1 MLKHFNRMKKIL
13 FILALSTLI
22 FACKKE
28 AEAPKATN
36 TTTTNPPTTTTNP
49 NAEANKWIHEVMSAY
64 YLWNDKMPSLTSS
77 NTSAKPTDYFYT
89 LLNDYG
95 KIDRFSWIDESY
107 TNLQNQLNGVT
118 TVLGI
123 KNNAFYTDNT
133 NTSLAFVIAYVLKGS
148 PGEKAGL
155 KRGDII
161 LKVDDQ
167 TITNSNYTTILSNQT
182 LKLGLGDFANDAFV
196 SNGKSVTV
204 TKVQLQTN
212 PILADTIIAWSGK
225 KVGYLAYSQF
235 LTSFDDSLRAIFGRF
250 KSAGVNELVLD
261 FRYNGG
267 GYVVSSDLITN
278 LTVKDAAARVG
289 KLMNKKVFNAG
300 YTAYL
305 EKNEGASAFET
316 LFKSEPNNLGTL
328 NRVFVLTA
336 GNTASASELVINNL
350 KPFMEV
356 ILIGE
361 NTYGKNVGSF
371 SIPHPTKKWDYGLQ
385 PISFLTENANKESN
399 YGTVSGFTPNYI
411 LKDNVLPYRALGNPS
426 ETYLNKA
433 LSIMGYVGYQPN
445 STERSAK
452 YTRTLASK
460 ESFSDNKWLD
470 RKEMWMDPK

>member
-1 MLKHFNRMKKIL
+1 
-13 FILALSTLI
+13 
-22 FACKKE
+22 
-28 AEAPKATN
+28 
-36 TTTTNPPTTTTNP
+36 
-49 NAEANKWIHEVMSAY
+49 
-64 YLWNDKMPSLTSS
+64 
-77 NTSAKPTDYFYT
+77 
-89 LLNDYG
+89 
-95 KIDRFSWIDESY
+95 
-107 TNLQNQLNGVT
+107 VT

-371 SIPHPTKKWDYGLQ
+371 SISHPTKKWDYGLQ

-411 LKDNVLPYRALGNPS
+411 LKDNVLPYKTLGNPG
-426 ETYLNKA
+426 ETYLSKA
-433 LSIMGYVGYQPN
+433 LSIMGYVGYQAN

-470 RKEMWMDPK
+470 RKDMWIDPK

>member
-1 MLKHFNRMKKIL
+1 MKKLLLIL
-13 FILALSTLI
+13 SIAVFF

-28 AEAPKATN
+28 AEVDSNVA
-36 TTTTNPPTTTTNP
+36 
-49 NAEANKWIHEVMSAY
+49 ANKWIHEVMSSV
-64 YLWNDKMPSLTSS
+64 YLWNDKMPSLA
-77 NTSAKPTDYFYT
+77 NTNTYANPTDYFYT
-89 LLNDYG
+89 ILHEY
-95 KIDRFSWIDESY
+95 KTTDRFSWIDESY
-107 TNLQNQLNGVT
+107 TNLQNQLNGVS
-118 TVLGI
+118 TVLGV
-123 KNNAFYTDNT
+123 KNNVFYTDNT
-133 NTSLAFVIAYVLKGS
+133 NTSLAIVLAYVLKGS
-148 PGEKAGL
+148 AGEKAGL

-167 TITNSNYTTILSNQT
+167 TITNANYSTILSNQT
-182 LKLGLGDFANDAFV
+182 LKLGLGEFTNGAFV

-204 TKVQLQTN
+204 TKVELQTN

-267 GYVVSSDLITN
+267 GYVTSSDLITN
-278 LTVKDAAARVG
+278 LTVKDAGARVG
-289 KLMNKKVFNAG
+289 KLMNKKVYNAV

-361 NTYGKNVGSF
+361 NTNGKNVGSRTYADKRWKF
-371 SIPHPTKKWDYGLQ
+371 GLQ
-385 PISFLTENANKESN
+385 PITFLINNSNGESN
-399 YGTVSGFTPNYI
+399 YGSKSGFTPNYI
-411 LKDNVLPYRALGNPS
+411 LKDNVLPYKALGNPG

-433 LSIMGYVGYQPN
+433 LSIIGGAAYQPN
-445 STERSAK
+445 STERTQK

-470 RKEMWMDPK
+470 RKEMWIDPK

>member
-1 MLKHFNRMKKIL
+1 MLKHFDRMKKLL
-13 FILALSTLI
+13 FILSLSAFF

-28 AEAPKATN
+28 TEAPNET
-36 TTTTNPPTTTTNP
+36 PPITSVTSP
-49 NAEANKWIHEVMSAY
+49 NIAPNKWIHEVMKYY
-64 YLWNDKMPSLTSS
+64 YLWSDSIQVLSKTD
-77 NTSAKPTDYFYT
+77 TVAKPTDYFYT
-89 LLNDYG
+89 LLASS
-95 KIDRFSWIDESY
+95 KTDRFSWIDESY
-107 TNLQNQLNGVT
+107 TNLQNQLNGIS

-123 KNNAFYTDNT
+123 KNNAFYIDNT
-133 NTSLAFVIAYVLKGS
+133 NTRIALVLAYVLKGS
-148 PGEKAGL
+148 PAEKAGL

-161 LKVDDQ
+161 LKVDNQ
-167 TITNSNYTTILSNQT
+167 TITNANYTTILANQT
-182 LKLGLGDFANDAFV
+182 LKLELGDFTDGAFI
-196 SNGKSVTV
+196 SNGRSVTV
-204 TKVQLQTN
+204 TKVELQAN
-212 PILADTIIAWSGK
+212 PILADTIISWPGK

-250 KSAGVNELVLD
+250 KTAGVNELVLD

-289 KLMNKKVFNAG
+289 KLMNKKVYNKT

-305 EKNEGASAFET
+305 EKNSTSSAFET

-328 NRVFVLTA
+328 SRVFVLTA

-350 KPFMEV
+350 LPFMEV

-371 SIPHPTKKWDYGLQ
+371 TITDPNKRWDFGLQ
-385 PISFLTENANKESN
+385 PITFRTDNANGKSD
-399 YGTVSGFTPNYI
+399 YGTVDGFAPNYKI
-411 LKDNVLPYRALGNPS
+411 ADNLLPYKALGNPA
-426 ETYLNKA
+426 ETYLSKA
-433 LSIMGYVGYQPN
+433 LSLMGYVAYQPS
-445 STERSAK
+445 STERSPK
-452 YTRTLASK
+452 YTRTIASK

>member
-1 MLKHFNRMKKIL
+1 MKHFNRMKKIL
-13 FILALSTLI
+13 FILSLSAFF

-28 AEAPKATN
+28 TVAPAVTT
-36 TTTTNPPTTTTNP
+36 TTTTNTNTAP
-49 NAEANKWIHEVMSAY
+49 NKWIHEVMTYY
-64 YLWNDKMPSLTSS
+64 YLWSDKMPSLA
-77 NTSAKPTDYFYT
+77 NTKTDAKPTDYFYT
-89 LLNDYG
+89 ILNDYG
-95 KIDRFSWIDESY
+95 KTDRFSWIDESY
-107 TNLQNQLNGVT
+107 TNLQNQLNGVS
-118 TVLGI
+118 TVLGV
-123 KNNAFYTDNT
+123 KNNAFYTDDSR
-133 NTSLAFVIAYVLKGS
+133 TSLAFVLAYVLKGS
-148 PGEKAGL
+148 PAEKAGL

-167 TITNSNYTTILSNQT
+167 TITSTNYTTILSNQT
-182 LKLGLGDFANDAFV
+182 LKLGLADFVGGAFV

-204 TKVQLQTN
+204 TKVELQTN

-250 KSAGVNELVLD
+250 KTAGVNELVLD

-278 LTVKDAAARVG
+278 LTVKDAAAKVG
-289 KLMNKKVFNAG
+289 KLMNKKVYNTT

-305 EKNEGASAFET
+305 EKTYGANSSSFET

-350 KPFMEV
+350 LPFMDV

-371 SIPHPTKKWDYGLQ
+371 TITDPNKRWDYGLQ
-385 PISFLTENANKESN
+385 PITFLTTNAIGKSD
-399 YGTVSGFTPNYI
+399 YGTVTGFTPNYI
-411 LKDNVLPYRALGNPS
+411 LADNVLPYKTLGNPG
-426 ETYLNKA
+426 ETYFSKA
-433 LSIMGYVGYQPN
+433 LSIIGTVAYQP
-445 STERSAK
+445 STTERSPK
-452 YTRTLASK
+452 YIRTLASK

-470 RKEMWMDPK
+470 RKEMWIDPK

>member
-1 MLKHFNRMKKIL
+1 MKKLL
-13 FILALSTLI
+13 FILCISAFF

-28 AEAPKATN
+28 TEASKV
-36 TTTTNPPTTTTNP
+36 TTTNPPTTTTDP
-49 NAEANKWIHEVMSAY
+49 NIAANKWIHEVMSYY
-64 YLWNDKMPSLTSS
+64 YLWNDKMPSLTST

-89 LLNDYG
+89 LLHDY
-95 KIDRFSWIDESY
+95 KKTDRFSWIDESV
-107 TNLQNQLNGVT
+107 TNLQNQLNGVS
-118 TVLGI
+118 TVLGV

-133 NTSLAFVIAYVLKGS
+133 NTSIAFVLAYVLKGS
-148 PGEKAGL
+148 PAEKAGL

-167 TITNSNYTTILSNQT
+167 TITNANYNNILSNQT
-182 LKLGLGDFANDAFV
+182 LKLSLGNFTNGAFV

-204 TKVQLQTN
+204 TKVELQTN

-250 KSAGVNELVLD
+250 KTAGVNELVLD

-278 LTVKDAAARVG
+278 LTVKDAAAKVG
-289 KLMNKKVFNAG
+289 KLMNKKVYNAT

-305 EKNEGASAFET
+305 EKNSTSSAFET
-316 LFKSEPNNLGTL
+316 LFKTEANNLGTL

-371 SIPHPTKKWDYGLQ
+371 TITDPNKRWDYGLQ
-385 PISFLTENANKESN
+385 PITFLTANAIGESN

-411 LKDNVLPYRALGNPS
+411 LEDNVLPYKTLGNPG
-426 ETYLNKA
+426 ETYLSKA

-445 STERSAK
+445 STERSPK

-470 RKEMWMDPK
+470 RKDMWIDPK

>member
-1 MLKHFNRMKKIL
+1 MKKL
-13 FILALSTLI
+13 FLFLLI
-22 FACKKE
+22 GVIFIACKKDTVDP
-28 AEAPKATN
+28 APKP
-36 TTTTNPPTTTTNP
+36 TTPTTTANP
-49 NAEANKWIHEVMSAY
+49 NLAANTWIHEAMSYY
-64 YLWNDKMPSLTSS
+64 YLWNTKMPTLASS

-95 KIDRFSWIDESY
+95 KTDRFSWIDESY
-107 TNLQNQLNGVT
+107 TNLQNQLNGVS

-123 KNNAFYTDNT
+123 KNNAFYTDDT
-133 NTSLAFVIAYVLKGS
+133 KTSLAFVLAYVLKGS
-148 PGEKAGL
+148 PADKAGL

-182 LKLGLGDFANDAFV
+182 LKLGLGDFSNGAFV
-196 SNGKSVTV
+196 SNGRNVTV
-204 TKVQLQTN
+204 TKVELQTN

-250 KSAGVNELVLD
+250 KAEGVNELVLD

-278 LTVKDAAARVG
+278 LTVKDAAAKVG
-289 KLMNKKVFNAG
+289 KLMNKKVYNST

-305 EKNEGASAFET
+305 ERTSGASAFET
-316 LFKSEPNNLGTL
+316 LFKAEPNNLGTL
-328 NRVFVLTA
+328 NRVFVLIA

-350 KPFMEV
+350 KPFMDV

-361 NTYGKNVGSF
+361 HTYGKNVGSF
-371 SIPHPTKKWDYGLQ
+371 TLTDPSKRWDFGLQ
-385 PISFLTENANKESN
+385 PITFLTNNAIGESN
-399 YGTVSGFTPNYI
+399 YGTVNGFLPNYT
-411 LKDNVLPYRALGNPS
+411 LADNVLPYRTLGNPY
-426 ETYLNKA
+426 ETYFNKA
-433 LSIMGYVGYQPN
+433 LNIISGVAYQTS
-445 STERSAK
+445 STEAIKK

>member
-1 MLKHFNRMKKIL
+1 MKKIL
-13 FILALSTLI
+13 FILCISAFF

-28 AEAPKATN
+28 TDASKVN
-36 TTTTNPPTTTTNP
+36 TTNPPTTTTDP
-49 NAEANKWIHEVMSAY
+49 NIAANKWIHEVMTSY
-64 YLWNDKMPSLTSS
+64 YLWNDKMPSLTST

-89 LLNDYG
+89 ILHEY
-95 KIDRFSWIDESY
+95 KTTDRFSWIDESV
-107 TNLQNQLNGVT
+107 TNLQNQLNGVS
-118 TVLGI
+118 TVLGV

-133 NTSLAFVIAYVLKGS
+133 NTSLAIVLAYVLKGS
-148 PGEKAGL
+148 PAEKAGL

-161 LKVDDQ
+161 LKVDDR
-167 TITNSNYTTILSNQT
+167 TITSANYGTILSNQT
-182 LKLGLGDFANDAFV
+182 LKLGLADFTNGAFV

-204 TKVQLQTN
+204 TKVELQTN

-289 KLMNKKVFNAG
+289 KLMNKKVYNAG

-305 EKNEGASAFET
+305 EKNTGASAFET

-371 SIPHPTKKWDYGLQ
+371 TLTDPNKRWDYGLQ
-385 PISFLTENANKESN
+385 PITFLTTNAIGESN

-411 LKDNVLPYRALGNPS
+411 LADNVLPYKTLGNPG

-445 STERSAK
+445 STERSPK

-470 RKEMWMDPK
+470 RKDMWIDPK

>member
-1 MLKHFNRMKKIL
+1 MLKHFNRMKKLL

-28 AEAPKATN
+28 TEVT
-36 TTTTNPPTTTTNP
+36 PPTSSSNP
-49 NAEANKWIHEVMSAY
+49 NIAPNKWIHEVMKYY
-64 YLWNDKMPSLTSS
+64 YLWSDTMPILAKTD
-77 NTSAKPTDYFYT
+77 TIAKPTDYFYT
-89 LLNDYG
+89 ILHDYR
-95 KIDRFSWIDESY
+95 KTDRFSWIDESV
-107 TNLQNQLNGVT
+107 TNLQNQLNGIS

-133 NTSLAFVIAYVLKGS
+133 NTSIAFVLAYVLKGS
-148 PGEKAGL
+148 PAEKAGL

-161 LKVDDQ
+161 LKVDNQ
-167 TITNSNYTTILSNQT
+167 TITNSNYTTILANQT
-182 LKLGLGDFANDAFV
+182 LKLELGDFKDGAFI
-196 SNGKSVTV
+196 SNGRSVTV
-204 TKVQLQTN
+204 TKVELQTN

-250 KSAGVNELVLD
+250 NAAGVNGLVLD

-267 GYVVSSDLITN
+267 GYVASSDLITN
-278 LTVKDAAARVG
+278 LTVKDAATRVG
-289 KLMNKKVFNAG
+289 KLMNRKVYNKT

-305 EKNEGASAFET
+305 AKTYSDSSAFLT
-316 LFKSEPNNLGTL
+316 KFKSEPNNLNKL
-328 NRVFVLTA
+328 SRVFVLTA

-350 KPFMEV
+350 LPFMDV

-371 SIPHPTKKWDYGLQ
+371 TITDPSKRWDYGLQ
-385 PISFLTENANKESN
+385 PITFKTENAIGKSD

-411 LKDNVLPYRALGNPS
+411 LADNALPYKTLGNPG
-426 ETYLNKA
+426 ETYFSKA
-433 LSIMGYVGYQPN
+433 LSIMGYVAYQPS
-445 STERSAK
+445 STERSPK

-470 RKEMWMDPK
+470 RKDMWMDPK

>member
-1 MLKHFNRMKKIL
+1 MKKLFLFLLVSLIL
-13 FILALSTLI
+13 IG
-22 FACKKE
+22 CKKDV
-28 AEAPKATN
+28 ADPAPT
-36 TTTTNPPTTTTNP
+36 PPKTTTNP
-49 NAEANKWIHEVMSAY
+49 NIAANTWIHEAMSYY
-64 YLWNDKMPSLTSS
+64 YLWNTNMPSLASS

-95 KIDRFSWIDESY
+95 KTDRFSWIDESY
-107 TNLQNQLNGVT
+107 TNLQNQLNGVS

-123 KNNAFYTDNT
+123 KNNAFYTDDSKT
-133 NTSLAFVIAYVLKGS
+133 ALAFVLAYVLKGS
-148 PGEKAGL
+148 PAEKAGL

-167 TITNSNYTTILSNQT
+167 TITNSNYTNILSNQT
-182 LKLGLGDFANDAFV
+182 LKLGLGDFVNGAFV
-196 SNGKSVTV
+196 SNGRNVTV
-204 TKVQLQTN
+204 TKVELQTN

-235 LTSFDDSLRAIFGRF
+235 LTSYDDSLRAIFGRF
-250 KSAGVNELVLD
+250 KAAGVNELVLD

-278 LTVKDAAARVG
+278 LTVKDAAAKVG
-289 KLMNKKVFNAG
+289 KLMNKKVYNKT

-305 EKNEGASAFET
+305 ERTSGASAFET

-328 NRVFVLTA
+328 NRVFVLIA

-350 KPFMEV
+350 KPFMDV

-361 NTYGKNVGSF
+361 HTYGKNVGSF
-371 SIPHPTKKWDYGLQ
+371 TLTDPSKRWDFGLQ
-385 PISFLTENANKESN
+385 PITFITNNAIGESN
-399 YGTVSGFTPNYI
+399 YGTVNGFLPNYTI
-411 LKDNVLPYRALGNPS
+411 ADNVLPYKTLGNPY

-433 LSIMGYVGYQPN
+433 LNIIGGVAYQAS
-445 STERSAK
+445 STETIK
-452 YTRTLASK
+452 KFTRTLASK

>member
-1 MLKHFNRMKKIL
+1 MKKIL
-13 FILALSTLI
+13 FILSLSI
-22 FACKKE
+22 FFFACKKE
-28 AEAPKATN
+28 TETTKVTTS
-36 TTTTNPPTTTTNP
+36 TTTDSNVAP
-49 NAEANKWIHEVMSAY
+49 NKWIYDVMSYY
-64 YLWNDKMPSLTSS
+64 YLWNNKMPSLTST
-77 NTSAKPTDYFYT
+77 NTAANPTDYFYT

-95 KIDRFSWIDESY
+95 KTDRFSWIDESY
-107 TNLQNQLNGVT
+107 TNLQNQLNGIN

-123 KNNAFYTDNT
+123 KNNAFYIDDTK
-133 NTSLAFVIAYVLKGS
+133 TSLAFVIAYVLKGS
-148 PGEKAGL
+148 PAEKAGL

-167 TITNSNYTTILSNQT
+167 TITNANYSTILSNQT
-182 LKLGLGDFANDAFV
+182 LKLGLGDFVGGVFV

-204 TKVQLQTN
+204 TKVELQTN

-250 KSAGVNELVLD
+250 KAAGVNELVLD

-278 LTVKDAAARVG
+278 LTVKDAAAKVG
-289 KLMNKKVFNAG
+289 KLMNRKVYNTT

-305 EKNEGASAFET
+305 EKNSGNSAFET

-371 SIPHPTKKWDYGLQ
+371 TITDPNKRWDYGLQ
-385 PISFLTENANKESN
+385 PITFLTTNAIGESN
-399 YGTVSGFTPNYI
+399 YGTASGFTPNY
-411 LKDNVLPYRALGNPS
+411 LLADNVLPYKTLGNPA
-426 ETYLNKA
+426 ETYFSKA
-433 LSIMGYVGYQPN
+433 LSIIGTVAYQPS
-445 STERSAK
+445 STERIQK

-470 RKEMWMDPK
+470 RKDMWMDPK

>member
-1 MLKHFNRMKKIL
+1 MKKLL
-13 FILALSTLI
+13 FILSISAFF

-28 AEAPKATN
+28 TEAPKV
-36 TTTTNPPTTTTNP
+36 TTTNPTTTTTDP
-49 NAEANKWIHEVMSAY
+49 NIAANKWIHEVMSSY
-64 YLWNDKMPSLTSS
+64 YLWNDKMPSLANT

-89 LLNDYG
+89 LLHEY
-95 KIDRFSWIDESY
+95 KKTDRFSWIDESV
-107 TNLQNQLNGVT
+107 TNLQNQLNGIS
-118 TVLGI
+118 TVLGV
-123 KNNAFYTDNT
+123 KNNAFYTDNS
-133 NTSLAFVIAYVLKGS
+133 NTTIAFVLAYVLKGS
-148 PGEKAGL
+148 PAEKAGL

-167 TITNSNYTTILSNQT
+167 TITNANFNSILSNQT
-182 LKLGLGDFANDAFV
+182 LKLSLGDFTNGAFV

-204 TKVQLQTN
+204 TKVELQTN
-212 PILADTIIAWSGK
+212 PILADTIIIWSGK

-250 KSAGVNELVLD
+250 KAAGVNELVLD

-267 GYVVSSDLITN
+267 GYVTSSDLITN
-278 LTVKDAAARVG
+278 LTVKDATARVG
-289 KLMNKKVFNAG
+289 KLMNKKVFNTA

-305 EKNEGASAFET
+305 QNKEGASAFET

-371 SIPHPTKKWDYGLQ
+371 TITDKRWDFGLQ

-399 YGTVSGFTPNYI
+399 YGTKSGFTPNFI
-411 LKDNVLPYRALGNPS
+411 LADSVLPYKALGNPG

-445 STERSAK
+445 STERSPK

-470 RKEMWMDPK
+470 RKDMWIDPK

>member
-1 MLKHFNRMKKIL
+1 MKKIL
-13 FILALSTLI
+13 FILSFSTLI

-28 AEAPKATN
+28 TEAPKVATA
-36 TTTTNPPTTTTNP
+36 PTTSSNP
-49 NAEANKWIHEVMSAY
+49 NIAANQWIHEVMSSY
-64 YLWNDKMPSLTSS
+64 YLWNDKMPSLISTK
-77 NTSAKPTDYFYT
+77 TDAKPTDYFYT

-95 KIDRFSWIDESY
+95 KTDRFSWIDESY
-107 TNLQNQLNGVT
+107 TNLQNQLNGVN
-118 TVLGI
+118 TVLGV
-123 KNNAFYTDNT
+123 KNNAFYTDDTKT
-133 NTSLAFVIAYVLKGS
+133 NIAFVLAYVLKGS
-148 PGEKAGL
+148 PAQKAGL

-167 TITNSNYTTILSNQT
+167 TITSTNYTTILSNQT
-182 LKLGLGDFANDAFV
+182 LKLGLADFANGTFV

-204 TKVQLQTN
+204 TKVELQTN

-278 LTVKDAAARVG
+278 LTVKDAAARIG
-289 KLMNKKVFNAG
+289 KLMNKKVYNAA

-305 EKNEGASAFET
+305 EKTSGASAFET

-328 NRVFVLTA
+328 TRVFVLTA

-371 SIPHPTKKWDYGLQ
+371 TITDPNKRWDFGLQ
-385 PISFLTENANKESN
+385 PITFLTTNAIGESN

-411 LKDNVLPYRALGNPS
+411 LADNVLPYKTLGHPG
-426 ETYLNKA
+426 ETYFSKA
-433 LSIMGYVGYQPN
+433 LSIIGGVAYQP
-445 STERSAK
+445 SATDRIQK
-452 YTRTLASK
+452 FTRTLASK
-460 ESFSDNKWLD
+460 EAFSDNKWLD

>member
-1 MLKHFNRMKKIL
+1 MLKHFNRMKKLL

-28 AEAPKATN
+28 TEAPKETS
-36 TTTTNPPTTTTNP
+36 TTIANP
-49 NAEANKWIHEVMSAY
+49 NTAANKWIHEVMAYY
-64 YLWNDKMPSLTSS
+64 YLWSDKMPSLAKTD
-77 NTSAKPTDYFYT
+77 TIAKPTDYFYT
-89 LLNDYG
+89 LLNDYP
-95 KIDRFSWIDESY
+95 KTDRFSWIDESV
-107 TNLQNQLNGVT
+107 TNLQNQLNGIV
-118 TVLGI
+118 TVLGV
-123 KNNAFYTDNT
+123 KNNLFYTDDSR
-133 NTSLAFVIAYVLKGS
+133 TSLAFVIAYVLKGS
-148 PGEKAGL
+148 PAEKAGL

-182 LKLGLGDFANDAFV
+182 LKLGLANFTNNAIV
-196 SNGKSVTV
+196 SNGRSVTV
-204 TKVQLQTN
+204 TKVELQTN
-212 PILADTIIAWSGK
+212 PILADTIISWSGK

-289 KLMNKKVFNAG
+289 KLMNKKRYNAT

-305 EKNEGASAFET
+305 EKNSTSSAFET
-316 LFKSEPNNLGTL
+316 LFKSEANNLGTL
-328 NRVFVLTA
+328 SRVFVLTA

-350 KPFMEV
+350 LPFMDV

-371 SIPHPTKKWDYGLQ
+371 TITDTKKRWDYGIQ
-385 PISFLTENANKESN
+385 PITFLTENAIGKSD
-399 YGTVSGFTPNYI
+399 YGTVSGFTPNHI
-411 LKDNVLPYRALGNPS
+411 LADNVLPYKTLGNPG

-433 LSIMGYVGYQPN
+433 LTLMGYVGYQPS
-445 STERSAK
+445 STERSPK

>member
-1 MLKHFNRMKKIL
+1 MKKFL
-13 FILALSTLI
+13 FILSLSAFF

-28 AEAPKATN
+28 TEAPKVTP
-36 TTTTNPPTTTTNP
+36 PPTTTTNP
-49 NAEANKWIHEVMSAY
+49 NTAPNKWIHEVMSYY
-64 YLWNDKMPSLTSS
+64 YLWSDKMPSLA
-77 NTSAKPTDYFYT
+77 NTKTDAKPTDYFYT
-89 LLNDYG
+89 LLNDYP
-95 KIDRFSWIDESY
+95 KTDRFSWIDESF
-107 TNLQNQLNGVT
+107 TNLQNQLNGVS
-118 TVLGI
+118 TVLGV

-133 NTSLAFVIAYVLKGS
+133 NTSLAFVLAYVLKGS
-148 PGEKAGL
+148 PAEKAGL

-167 TITNSNYTTILSNQT
+167 TITNSE
-182 LKLGLGDFANDAFV
+182 
-196 SNGKSVTV
+196 
-204 TKVQLQTN
+204 LQTN

-250 KSAGVNELVLD
+250 KTAGVNELVLD

-289 KLMNKKVFNAG
+289 KVMNKKVYNAT

-305 EKNEGASAFET
+305 EKNSGSSAFET
-316 LFKSEPNNLGTL
+316 LFKSEANNLVTL

-350 KPFMEV
+350 LPFMDV

-371 SIPHPTKKWDYGLQ
+371 TITDPNKRWDYGLQ
-385 PISFLTENANKESN
+385 PITFLTNNAIGKSD

-411 LKDNVLPYRALGNPS
+411 LKDNVLPYKALGNPG
-426 ETYLNKA
+426 ETYFNKA
-433 LSIMGYVGYQPN
+433 LSIMGYVSYQPS
-445 STERSAK
+445 STERSPK

>member
-1 MLKHFNRMKKIL
+1 MKKLLLIL
-13 FILALSTLI
+13 CISAFF
-22 FACKKE
+22 FACKKVTE
-28 AEAPKATN
+28 GSITN
-36 TTTTNPPTTTTNP
+36 TDSNL
-49 NAEANKWIHEVMSAY
+49 AANKWIHEVMSSV
-64 YLWNDKMPSLTSS
+64 YLWNDKMPSLANT

-89 LLNDYG
+89 LLHEF
-95 KIDRFSWIDESY
+95 KTTDRFSWIDESY
-107 TNLQNQLNGVT
+107 ANLQNQLNGIST
-118 TVLGI
+118 ILGI
-123 KNNAFYTDNT
+123 KFNAFYTDNT
-133 NTSLAFVIAYVLKGS
+133 NTSRAFVIAYVLKGS
-148 PGEKAGL
+148 PAEKAGL

-167 TITNSNYTTILSNQT
+167 TITNSNHTTILSNQT
-182 LKLGLGDFANDAFV
+182 LKLGLADFNNGAFV

-204 TKVQLQTN
+204 TKVELQTN
-212 PILADTIIAWSGK
+212 PILADMIIAWSGK

-235 LTSFDDSLRAIFGRF
+235 IGYVKDTLTGKEYNFDDSVRALFGRF

-267 GYVVSSDLITN
+267 GYVTSSDLITN

-289 KLMNKKVFNAG
+289 KLMNKKVYNAG

-305 EKNEGASAFET
+305 EKNTGASAFET

-361 NTYGKNVGSF
+361 NTYGKNVGSRTYADNRWKF
-371 SIPHPTKKWDYGLQ
+371 GLQ
-385 PISFLTENANKESN
+385 PIIFLIKNSIGESN
-399 YGTVSGFTPNYI
+399 YGTESGFTPNYI
-411 LKDNVLPYRALGNPS
+411 LKDSVLPYKALGNPG
-426 ETYLNKA
+426 ETYLNVA
-433 LSIMGYVGYQPN
+433 LSIIGGVGYQPN
-445 STERSAK
+445 STERSPK

-470 RKEMWMDPK
+470 RKEMWIDPK

>member
-1 MLKHFNRMKKIL
+1 MLKHFNRMKKLL

-28 AEAPKATN
+28 TETPTV
-36 TTTTNPPTTTTNP
+36 TPPPTTTINP
-49 NAEANKWIHEVMSAY
+49 NTAPNKWIHEVMSYY
-64 YLWNDKMPSLTSS
+64 YLWSDKMPSLA
-77 NTSAKPTDYFYT
+77 NTKTDAKPTDYFYT
-89 LLNDYG
+89 LLNDYP
-95 KIDRFSWIDESY
+95 KTDRFSWIDESV
-107 TNLQNQLNGVT
+107 TNLQNQLNGIS
-118 TVLGI
+118 TVLGV

-133 NTSLAFVIAYVLKGS
+133 NTSLAFVLAYVLKGS
-148 PGEKAGL
+148 PAEKAGL

-182 LKLGLGDFANDAFV
+182 LKLGLGDFTNNAFV

-204 TKVQLQTN
+204 TKVELQTN

-278 LTVKDAAARVG
+278 LTVKNAAAKVG
-289 KLMNKKVFNAG
+289 NTMNKKVYNKT
-300 YTAYL
+300 YSAYL
-305 EKNEGASAFET
+305 AKTYSDSSAFLT
-316 LFKSEPNNLGTL
+316 KFKSEPNNLGTL
-328 NRVFVLTA
+328 SRVFVLTA

-350 KPFMEV
+350 LPFMDV

-371 SIPHPTKKWDYGLQ
+371 TITDPNKRWDYGLQ
-385 PISFLTENANKESN
+385 PITFLTTNAIGKSD

-411 LKDNVLPYRALGNPS
+411 IKDNVLPYKALGNPG
-426 ETYLNKA
+426 ETYFNKA
-433 LSIMGYVGYQPN
+433 LSIMGYVSYQPN
-445 STERSAK
+445 STERSPK

>member
-1 MLKHFNRMKKIL
+1 MLKHFDRMKKLL
-13 FILALSTLI
+13 FILSLSAFF

-28 AEAPKATN
+28 TEAPNET
-36 TTTTNPPTTTTNP
+36 PPTTSVTSP
-49 NAEANKWIHEVMSAY
+49 NIAPNKWIHEVMKYY
-64 YLWNDKMPSLTSS
+64 YLWSDSIQVLSKTD
-77 NTSAKPTDYFYT
+77 TVAKPTDYFYT
-89 LLNDYG
+89 LLASS
-95 KIDRFSWIDESY
+95 KTDRFSWIDESY
-107 TNLQNQLNGVT
+107 TNLQNQLNGIS

-123 KNNAFYTDNT
+123 KNNAFYIDNT
-133 NTSLAFVIAYVLKGS
+133 NTRIALVLAYVLKGS
-148 PGEKAGL
+148 PAEKAGL

-161 LKVDDQ
+161 LKVDNQ
-167 TITNSNYTTILSNQT
+167 TITNANYTTILANQT
-182 LKLGLGDFANDAFV
+182 LKLELGDFTDGAFI
-196 SNGKSVTV
+196 SNGRSVTV
-204 TKVQLQTN
+204 TKVELQAN
-212 PILADTIIAWSGK
+212 PILADTIISWPGK

-250 KSAGVNELVLD
+250 KTAGVNELVLD

-289 KLMNKKVFNAG
+289 KLMNKKVYNKT

-305 EKNEGASAFET
+305 EKNSTSSAFET

-328 NRVFVLTA
+328 SRVFVLTA

-350 KPFMEV
+350 LPFMEV

-371 SIPHPTKKWDYGLQ
+371 TITDPNKRWDFGLQ
-385 PISFLTENANKESN
+385 PITFRTDNANGKSD
-399 YGTVSGFTPNYI
+399 YGTVDGFAPNYKI
-411 LKDNVLPYRALGNPS
+411 ADNLLPYKALGNPA
-426 ETYLNKA
+426 ETYLSKA
-433 LSIMGYVGYQPN
+433 LSLMGYVAYQPS
-445 STERSAK
+445 STERSPK
-452 YTRTLASK
+452 YTRTIASK

>member
-1 MLKHFNRMKKIL
+1 MKKL
-13 FILALSTLI
+13 FIFLFLTAALT
-22 FACKKE
+22 ACKKE
-28 AEAPKATN
+28 ADTPKT
-36 TTTTNPPTTTTNP
+36 PTTATNP
-49 NAEANKWIHEVMSAY
+49 NIAANTWIHEAMSYY
-64 YLWNDKMPSLTSS
+64 YLWNTKMPALST
-77 NTSAKPTDYFYT
+77 TTTTAKSTDYFYT

-95 KIDRFSWIDESY
+95 KTDRFSWIDESV
-107 TNLQNQLNGVT
+107 TNLQNQLNGVS

-123 KNNAFYTDNT
+123 KNNAFYTDDT
-133 NTSLAFVIAYVLKGS
+133 KTSLAFVLAYVLKGS
-148 PGEKAGL
+148 PAAKAGL

-167 TITNSNYTTILSNQT
+167 IITNTNYTTILSNQT
-182 LKLGLGDFANDAFV
+182 LKLGLGDFVSGAFV
-196 SNGKSVTV
+196 SNGRSVSV
-204 TKVQLQTN
+204 TKVELQTN
-212 PILADTIIAWSGK
+212 PILADTVIAWSGK

-250 KSAGVNELVLD
+250 KTAGVNELVLD

-278 LTVKDAAARVG
+278 LTVKDAAARIG
-289 KLMNKKVFNAG
+289 KLMNKKVYNAT
-300 YTAYL
+300 YTEYL
-305 EKNEGASAFET
+305 NKNSGTSAFET

-328 NRVFVLTA
+328 NRVFVLVA

-371 SIPHPTKKWDYGLQ
+371 TLTDPNKRWDFGLQ
-385 PISFLTENANKESN
+385 PITFLTNNAIGESN
-399 YGTVSGFTPNYI
+399 YGTASGFTPNFI
-411 LKDNVLPYRALGNPS
+411 LADNVLPYRTLGHPN
-426 ETYLNKA
+426 ETYFNRALNIIGAVAYKA
-433 LSIMGYVGYQPN
+433 S
-445 STERSAK
+445 STTETKK
-452 YTRTLASK
+452 YTRALASK

>member
-1 MLKHFNRMKKIL
+1 MKKLL
-13 FILALSTLI
+13 FILSISAFF

-28 AEAPKATN
+28 TEAPKV
-36 TTTTNPPTTTTNP
+36 TTTNPTTTTTDP
-49 NAEANKWIHEVMSAY
+49 NIAANKWIHEVMTSY
-64 YLWNDKMPSLTSS
+64 YLWNDKMPSLANT

-89 LLNDYG
+89 LLHEY
-95 KIDRFSWIDESY
+95 KKTDRFSWIDESV
-107 TNLQNQLNGVT
+107 TNLQNQLNGIS
-118 TVLGI
+118 TVLGV
-123 KNNAFYTDNT
+123 KNNAFYTDNS
-133 NTSLAFVIAYVLKGS
+133 NTTIAFVLAYVLKGS
-148 PGEKAGL
+148 PADKAGL

-167 TITNSNYTTILSNQT
+167 TITNANFNSILSNQT
-182 LKLGLGDFANDAFV
+182 LKLSLGDFTNGAFV

-204 TKVQLQTN
+204 TKVELQTN

-250 KSAGVNELVLD
+250 KAAGVNELVLD

-289 KLMNKKVFNAG
+289 KLMNKKVYNAG

-305 EKNEGASAFET
+305 EKNTGASAFET

-371 SIPHPTKKWDYGLQ
+371 TITDPNKRWDFGLQ
-385 PISFLTENANKESN
+385 PITFLTENANKESN
-399 YGTVSGFTPNYI
+399 YGSVTGFTPDYF
-411 LKDNVLPYRALGNPS
+411 LKDNALPYKTLGNPG

-445 STERSAK
+445 STERSPK

-470 RKEMWMDPK
+470 RKDMWIDPK

>member
-1 MLKHFNRMKKIL
+1 MKKIL
-13 FILALSTLI
+13 FILCISAFF

-28 AEAPKATN
+28 TEVSKV
-36 TTTTNPPTTTTNP
+36 TTTNPPTTTTDP
-49 NAEANKWIHEVMSAY
+49 NIAANKWIHEVMSYY
-64 YLWNDKMPSLTSS
+64 YLWNDKMPSLTST

-89 LLNDYG
+89 LLHDY
-95 KIDRFSWIDESY
+95 KKTDRFSWIDESV
-107 TNLQNQLNGVT
+107 TNLQNQLNGVS
-118 TVLGI
+118 TVLGV

-133 NTSLAFVIAYVLKGS
+133 NTSIAFVLAYVLKGS
-148 PGEKAGL
+148 PAEKAGL

-167 TITNSNYTTILSNQT
+167 TITNANYNNILSNQT
-182 LKLGLGDFANDAFV
+182 LKLSLGNFTNGAFV

-204 TKVQLQTN
+204 TKVELQTN

-250 KSAGVNELVLD
+250 KTAGVNELVLD

-278 LTVKDAAARVG
+278 LTVKDAAAKVG
-289 KLMNKKVFNAG
+289 KLMNKKVYNAT

-305 EKNEGASAFET
+305 EKNSTSSAFET
-316 LFKSEPNNLGTL
+316 LFKTEANNLGTL

-371 SIPHPTKKWDYGLQ
+371 TITDPNKRWDYGLQ
-385 PISFLTENANKESN
+385 PITFLTANAIGESN

-411 LKDNVLPYRALGNPS
+411 LEDNVLPYKTLGNPG
-426 ETYLNKA
+426 ETYLSKA

-445 STERSAK
+445 STERSPK

-470 RKEMWMDPK
+470 RKDMWIDPK

>member
-1 MLKHFNRMKKIL
+1 MKKLL
-13 FILALSTLI
+13 FILSLSTLI

-28 AEAPKATN
+28 TEVQQISID
-36 TTTTNPPTTTTNP
+36 P
-49 NAEANKWIHEVMSAY
+49 NVEANKWIHEVMSSY
-64 YLWNDKMPSLTSS
+64 YLWNDKMPSIA
-77 NTSAKPTDYFYT
+77 NTKTDAKPTDYFYT

-95 KIDRFSWIDESY
+95 KTDRFSWIEENYDS
-107 TNLQNQLNGVT
+107 LQKRLNGIS

-123 KNNAFYTDNT
+123 KNNAFYTDDT
-133 NTSLAFVIAYVLKGS
+133 RTSLAFVLAYVLKGS
-148 PGEKAGL
+148 PAEKAGL

-167 TITNSNYTTILSNQT
+167 TITNTNYTSILSNQT
-182 LKLGLGDFANDAFV
+182 LKLGLADFTNGAFV

-204 TKVQLQTN
+204 TKVELQTN
-212 PILADTIIAWSGK
+212 PILADTIITWSGK

-235 LTSFDDSLRAIFGRF
+235 IGYVKDTLTGKEYNFDDSVRALFGRF

-267 GYVVSSDLITN
+267 GYVTSSDLITN
-278 LTVKDAAARVG
+278 LTVKDAAAKVG
-289 KLMNKKVFNAG
+289 KLMNKKVFNKN

-305 EKNEGASAFET
+305 EKNSGASAFET
-316 LFKSEPNNLGTL
+316 LFKSEPYNLGTL
-328 NRVFVLTA
+328 SRVFVLTT

-371 SIPHPTKKWDYGLQ
+371 SIGHPNKKWAYGLQ
-385 PISFLTENANKESN
+385 PIIFLTNNAIGESN
-399 YGTVSGFTPNYI
+399 YGTASGFTPNYI
-411 LKDNVLPYRALGNPS
+411 LADNALPYKALGNPV

-433 LSIMGYVGYQPN
+433 LSIMGYVAYQPS
-445 STERSAK
+445 STERSPK
-452 YTRTLASK
+452 YIRTLASK

-470 RKEMWMDPK
+470 RKEMWIDPK